1 MKLKKIG
8 FIEKDRLLKG
18 GIMYHLSHTLRYYF
32 KRIKFARHI
41 VSAAAFLLISRPIS
55 NFLSSLTDVHIDE
68 LDYLATSNIGSR
80 LFNVI
85 IPIALFLLWC
95 TFAFM
100 DIRSQFYKIET
111 GRDLRYD
118 SRHYKR
124 SFSELLEFFST
135 ADPTKLPVNDLTSL
149 HWKEANGLI
158 FGKVNDKLI
167 YYKPNKNGI
176 VSMTWGAPGDGKTT
190 SVIIPSCRQFG
201 LEFDHNGNPQQKG
214 AVMVTDLKG
223 DIYEANKAYRHIKR
237 FSTIHWQESAHFD
250 PLVNARS
257 MDVGSRATF
266 LLNMAITLI
275 PEDGSSDSKY
285 FTDGARDFFTG
296 IALYLL
302 NNDNS
307 IAFPAII
314 EQIVTGTY
322 NKWVVTIMNS
332 SDIAAKAYTNHFYGE
347 NEKNVAGT
355 YSKLVSAT
363 RLFSSQMMHT
373 LLSNMGEQISPNDL
387 ENCIDIYIQIDP
399 NQMELMAPVTAM
411 LYQTFMSAMLYRHE
425 GQQPPIAFIIDE
437 FGQLP
442 AMPVITQSAA
452 LLRAYNCSIMLS
464 CQSLSMLDKRY
475 GTHGRQTLM
484 DCTKIHCFL
493 SIMDP
498 DTRDW
503 ASRLFGT
510 HKVLRISTSEQ
521 LSEHSSSGRSVSEI
535 REPIFEPDDFGNLP
549 SQDAVAIY
557 YRGKYVVAKK
567 TFYFKD

>member
-1 MKLKKIG
+1 
-8 FIEKDRLLKG
+8 
-18 GIMYHLSHTLRYYF
+18 MYHLSHTPRYYF

-41 VSAAAFLLISRPIS
+41 VSATAFLLISRPLS
-55 NFLSSLTDVHIDE
+55 NFLSSLTDIHIAE
-68 LDYLATSNIGSR
+68 LDYLATPNIGSQ
-80 LFNVI
+80 LFNVM

-95 TFAFM
+95 MLVFM

-124 SFSELLEFFST
+124 SFSELLEFFAT
-135 ADPTKLPVNDLTSL
+135 ADPAKLPVNDLTSL
-149 HWKEANGLI
+149 HWKDANGLI
-158 FGKVNDKLI
+158 FGKVDDKLI
-167 YYKPNKNGI
+167 YYKPHKNGI
-176 VSMTWGAPGDGKTT
+176 VSMIWGAPGDGKTT

-201 LEFDHNGNPQQKG
+201 LEFDDNGNPQQNG

-223 DIYEANKAYRHIKR
+223 DIYEANKKYRTIKR
-237 FSTIHWQESAHFD
+237 FSTIHWKDSAHFD

-296 IALYLL
+296 ITLYLL
-302 NNDNS
+302 NIDS
-307 IAFPAII
+307 TISFPDII

-322 NKWVVTIMNS
+322 NKWVITIMNS
-332 SDIAAKAYTNHFYGE
+332 SDIAAQAYTNHFYGE

-373 LLSNMGEQISPNDL
+373 LLSNTGEQISPNDL

-399 NQMELMAPVTAM
+399 NQMELMAPVTAMLYQTFMSAM

-521 LSEHSSSGRSVSEI
+521 LSEHSSSGRSVSEM

-549 SQDAVAIY
+549 SQDAVAVY
-557 YRGKYVVAKK
+557 YRGKYVVAEK